1 MPTSTESRF
10 AIATFHQI
18 TGKRYPKLEA
28 AFENLDAEG
37 LRELVRLCHDLSFAV
52 QQAERKGAREPWRR
66 G

>member
-1 MPTSTESRF
+1 MPASTESRY
-10 AIATFHQI
+10 AVAELHRL

-37 LRELVRLCHDLSFAV
+37 LRELVRLCHDLAFAV